1 MGTQIKGETKN
12 IMICVCWYFERNE
25 HNEHEHIK
33 VLFFLSSNELIHA
46 ILIRSV
52 C

>member
-1 MGTQIKGETKN
+1 
-12 IMICVCWYFERNE
+12 MICVCWYFERNE
-25 HNEHEHIK
+25 HNEHEHIE
-33 VLFFLSSNELIHA
+33 VEMNELIHA

>member
-25 HNEHEHIK
+25 HNEHEHIE
-33 VLFFLSSNELIHA
+33 VEMNELI
-46 ILIRSV
+46 LSN
-52 C
+52 